1 MWYKIND
8 WLELFVDTFDL
19 FLFQMNPYA
28 AMCNK
33 MLKNVFAA
41 LEEGSPHVQNPF
53 HDVDDKKTR
62 NG

>member
-1 MWYKIND
+1 
-8 WLELFVDTFDL
+8 LELFVDTFNL
-19 FLFQMNPYA
+19 FLLQMNPYA

-41 LEEGSPHVQNPF
+41 LEEGSPNVQNPF

>member
-1 MWYKIND
+1 MVENSLK
-8 WLELFVDTFDL
+8 LFVDMFDL
-19 FLFQMNPYA
+19 SLFQMNPYA

-41 LEEGSPHVQNPF
+41 LEEGSPQIQNPF

>member
-1 MWYKIND
+1 M
-8 WLELFVDTFDL
+8 FDL

-41 LEEGSPHVQNPF
+41 LEEGSPNVPNPF